1 MTNWHDLKN
10 VVKKPIGGPIFKGI
24 FSDCSKHFLCYCS
37 MDTDEKKSCS
47 QIFSRFRLC
56 VNELHGILYFTKG
69 EDSSIEN
76 RALMTENQKS
86 THFDKTAP
94 FLQESL

>member
-1 MTNWHDLKN
+1 
-10 VVKKPIGGPIFKGI
+10 
-24 FSDCSKHFLCYCS
+24 

-94 FLQESL
+94 FLQESLWDYIKLEEFLINVQKN